1 MTVDVA
7 KAVGNYAEGLYY
19 GVVDSSGYLVGAT
32 ATAPV
37 AGVVGGSAMAQLKGL
52 QDFPFTANDPDM
64 PSQRGDAGALAR
76 FINRSTELPGATLTM
91 GAFDYGFAALCQA
104 LEVDDSG
111 GGEFLGGNPYTVT
124 YADLC
129 LLVVSQAKSLE
140 TASAGSGM
148 FEARM
153 IHRVNMFPKLRTT
166 FNDNALP
173 SYEYNM
179 VANYAS
185 RFPWGRPF
193 TAADDGDTSF
203 VYTDFTWPYRPIVQ
217 RWTGD
222 NATVSYELAQNIAE
236 DSATNIIVYQDGVA
250 LTWATGAPGAGE
262 FGITEAATDLLV
274 FGTAP
279 TAASVVCALYGW
291 S

>member
-19 GVVDSSGYLVGAT
+19 GVVDSSGYLVGST

-37 AGVVGGSAMAQLKGL
+37 GGVVTGSAMAQLMGL

-91 GAFDYGFAALCQA
+91 GAFDYTFAALCQA

-111 GGEFLGGNPYTVT
+111 GGEFLSGNPYTVT

-129 LLVVSQAKSLE
+129 LLMVAQAKSLE
-140 TASAGSGM
+140 TASSGSGLW
-148 FEARM
+148 EARM
-153 IHRVNMFPKLRTT
+153 IHKVNMFPKLRTT

-185 RFPWGRPF
+185 RLPWGRAF
-193 TAADDGDTSF
+193 TSGGDGDTSF

-222 NATVSYELAQNIAE
+222 NTETDFELAQNIAE
-236 DSATNIIVYQDGVA
+236 DSATNIIVYVDGVA
-250 LTWATGAPGAGE
+250 QTWVTGAPGAGE

-274 FGTAP
+274 LGTPPGTSAVL
-279 TAASVVCALYGW
+279 AALYGW